1 MAGVFRRLRVAF
13 LSAVLSGLAVST
25 AGAQGQAT
33 AGLAPPPLA
42 AYGALPSL
50 EMVSLSPDGTRLARV
65 TVTGED
71 RALLIS
77 EIATGQLLANAKIGV
92 TKVRDVDWI
101 SNDRLLISVSVTQ
114 AIPVFNIPKSEWA
127 MGLIFDIPTRQ
138 TKQILDST
146 PGVAPMLASS
156 PVVRTTGAGQGIYVR
171 AFSVTSSGRNVDLL
185 RVNPA
190 TGYGLVSTEMLYSID
205 DFVLDASGEVIAK
218 SFYDER
224 HRWALLLQNGHS
236 STYAT
241 KWMVEA
247 ALDAPA
253 LHGMGVVDRS
263 IIVEAQR
270 DDLAPDTRDPGSHLF
285 QVDVDT
291 GDWTRLAFSKQ
302 PERLIHHPV
311 TGLLIGGARM
321 GDQGL
326 TYEFIDPTAAARW
339 ASILRAFPDKAP
351 VLVSWS
357 DNLRQILVL
366 TGGSRNSGVYQL
378 VDFDRHAADIVGEAY
393 PAIGPAQVGEVRPV
407 SYEAADGL
415 KIAGYL
421 TLPPGVTEPRDLPLV
436 VLPHGGPASN
446 DDGGFDWLAQA
457 IASRGYA
464 VLQSNFR
471 GSTGYGEAFLEA
483 GYGEWGRKMQTD
495 LSDGVRYLAGRDI
508 IDPARVCI
516 VGASYGGYAA
526 LAGATLDTGI
536 YRCAVSIAGVSD
548 LRRMVTW
555 TARQTG
561 RRDAPAVRYWN
572 RFMGADGLGDRSLD
586 TRSPARLADKAA
598 IPILLIHGRDDTVVP
613 IEQSRIMA
621 EALREAGKDGRIVEM
636 SGEDHWLSRSETRLA
651 ALSETIAFLEANNPV
666 H

>member
-114 AIPVFNIPKSEWA
+114 AIPVFNIPTSEWA

-156 PVVRTTGAGQGIYVR
+156 PVVRTTGAGQRIYVR

-241 KWMVEA
+241 KWMVESM
-247 ALDAPA
+247 
-253 LHGMGVVDRS
+253 HM
-263 IIVEAQR
+263 
-270 DDLAPDTRDPGSHLF
+270 
-285 QVDVDT
+285 
-291 GDWTRLAFSKQ
+291 
-302 PERLIHHPV
+302 
-311 TGLLIGGARM
+311 
-321 GDQGL
+321 
-326 TYEFIDPTAAARW
+326 
-339 ASILRAFPDKAP
+339 
-351 VLVSWS
+351 
-357 DNLRQILVL
+357 
-366 TGGSRNSGVYQL
+366 
-378 VDFDRHAADIVGEAY
+378 
-393 PAIGPAQVGEVRPV
+393 
-407 SYEAADGL
+407 
-415 KIAGYL
+415 
-421 TLPPGVTEPRDLPLV
+421 
-436 VLPHGGPASN
+436 
-446 DDGGFDWLAQA
+446 
-457 IASRGYA
+457 
-464 VLQSNFR
+464 
-471 GSTGYGEAFLEA
+471 
-483 GYGEWGRKMQTD
+483 
-495 LSDGVRYLAGRDI
+495 
-508 IDPARVCI
+508 
-516 VGASYGGYAA
+516 
-526 LAGATLDTGI
+526 
-536 YRCAVSIAGVSD
+536 
-548 LRRMVTW
+548 
-555 TARQTG
+555 
-561 RRDAPAVRYWN
+561 
-572 RFMGADGLGDRSLD
+572 
-586 TRSPARLADKAA
+586 
-598 IPILLIHGRDDTVVP
+598 
-613 IEQSRIMA
+613 
-621 EALREAGKDGRIVEM
+621 
-636 SGEDHWLSRSETRLA
+636 
-651 ALSETIAFLEANNPV
+651 
-666 H
+666 